1 MILAKISKL
10 LHLAPDDKHVAMIA
24 ALTSVECNRNNG
36 TVELL
41 VDVLERQQM
50 LTRRRWR
57 ALQEQ
62 YELIRSDGTIDP
74 TLKKRLR
81 LVVINSGINPRGW

>member
-1 MILAKISKL
+1 MILAKISQL
-10 LHLAPDDKHVAMIA
+10 LRLAPDDKHLAMKE
-24 ALTSVECNRNNG
+24 ALTIVECKRDNE

>member
-1 MILAKISKL
+1 MILAKITKL
-10 LHLAPDDKHVAMIA
+10 LRLAPDDKHVAMQE
-24 ALTSVECNRNNG
+24 ALTIVECDRNNG

-41 VDVLERQQM
+41 VNLLERQQV

-81 LVVINSGINPRGW
+81 LVVVNSGINPRGW